1 MSALADNAQAVEEAE
16 REDGLADVRRQ
27 VRTGDYRVLSA
38 VECEDCGEPIPE
50 ERRRAVVGTQFC
62 TECRVRID
70 KEART
75 RGR

>member
-1 MSALADNAQAVEEAE
+1 MSDLADNAQAVEEAE

-27 VRTGDYRVLSA
+27 LRMGDWRRLSSE
-38 VECEDCGEPIPE
+38 ECEGCSEPIPE
-50 ERRRAVVGTQFC
+50 ERRRAVVGTHFC
-62 TECRVRID
+62 TECQVRIE